1 MKVPGAILSSLV
13 LLVAGLL
20 AATQGRAQI
29 YTCQA
34 PDGSRVFSDKRCG
47 DDAKVVPGTSR
58 SKKQSSGAG
67 AKTKSTKPAPVAK
80 SPDELD
86 ELIKSCDG
94 GDVRACNAWTLGGGP
109 SLLRQREQQA
119 EHDCEG
125 GSLSACEE
133 RYCREGMD
141 DDCRVRVLRTARL
154 AGDTW
159 YLRDE
164 RYEREDARTQYA
176 VRCFQSGSRQT
187 RDIVLMCA
195 AQAGPNRCYQSDPQ
209 QGFARLDKAAAKYC
223 GG

>member
-1 MKVPGAILSSLV
+1 MSTPGAIVSSLV

-20 AATQGRAQI
+20 ATTEGRAQI

-58 SKKQSSGAG
+58 SKKQSSSGAR
-67 AKTKSTKPAPVAK
+67 TKAKPAPVAK
-80 SPDELD
+80 PPDELD
-86 ELIKSCDG
+86 DLMKRCDG
-94 GDVRACNAWTLGGGP
+94 GDVASCNAWTLGGGP
-109 SLLRQREQQA
+109 SLLRQREEQA
-119 EHDCEG
+119 EHNCEA

-141 DDCRVRVLRTARL
+141 DDCRARVLRTARL

-164 RYEREDARTQYA
+164 QYEREDALTKYA
-176 VRCFQSGSRQT
+176 VRCFQAGTRKT

-195 AQAGPNRCYQSDPQ
+195 AQASPNRCYQADPQ

>member
-1 MKVPGAILSSLV
+1 MSTPGSLALSLV

-20 AATQGRAQI
+20 AAAESRAQI

-58 SKKQSSGAG
+58 SKKQSSGSA
-67 AKTKSTKPAPVAK
+67 AKSRQKPAPVAK
-80 SPDELD
+80 APDELD
-86 ELIKSCDG
+86 ELIKRCDG
-94 GDVRACNAWTLGGGP
+94 GDVASCNAWTLGGGP
-109 SLLRQREQQA
+109 SLLRQREGQA

-141 DDCRVRVLRTARL
+141 EDCRSRVLRTARL
-154 AGDTW
+154 AGDSW

-164 RYEREDARTQYA
+164 QYQREDARTKYA
-176 VRCFQSGSRQT
+176 IRCFQANSRQT

-195 AQAGPNRCYQSDPQ
+195 AQAGPNRCYRSDPQ

>member
-1 MKVPGAILSSLV
+1 MFSLV

-20 AATQGRAQI
+20 AATEVRAQI

-34 PDGSRVFSDKRCG
+34 EDGSRVFSDKRCG

-58 SKKQSSGAG
+58 SKKPSSGSG
-67 AKTKSTKPAPVAK
+67 AKAKSTPRPPPVARP
-80 SPDELD
+80 PDELD
-86 ELIKSCDG
+86 ELMQRCDG
-94 GDVRACNAWTLGGGP
+94 GDVASCNAWTLSGGP
-109 SLLRQREQQA
+109 NLLRQREEQA

-141 DDCRVRVLRTARL
+141 EDCRARVLRTARL

-159 YLRDE
+159 YLRYE
-164 RYEREDARTQYA
+164 QYEREGALTKYA
-176 VRCFQSGSRQT
+176 VRCFQSGSRKT
-187 RDIVLMCA
+187 RDIVLMCV
-195 AQAGPNRCYQSDPQ
+195 AQAGPNRCYQGDPQ